1 MLVPILAIVVFVVT
15 LVLASSL
22 IFFFV
27 ESPLSRRKMM
37 TRLSALQEASVRGE
51 DLGSDVLRKDVLSD
65 IPTLDRILA
74 TAPGVRNLRLF
85 LEQAAIP
92 MQVGTFIMICVGL
105 VFAGL
110 TTALVIGFP
119 SYLAVAGG
127 LVVGTIPFIVA
138 TFKRQKRFDMFEEQF
153 PEAMDLLGRAVRAGH
168 AFTTGFELIGKEL
181 PDPVGDEFR
190 IAFQQQGLGIPLRD
204 ALGNMATRMPLPDV
218 RIFVSCLQIQRES
231 GGNLGEILDSMSII
245 VRERFKLRRQVR
257 IYTAEGRLS
266 MYMLTAIPVI
276 AFLGLE
282 FFQPEYLNPML
293 KDPSGQMAL
302 GVAVFLQFIGY
313 IIISKIIKIKI

>member
-1 MLVPILAIVVFVVT
+1 MLLPILAVVVFVVS

-27 ESPLSRRKMM
+27 ESPLSRRKML

-51 DLGSDVLRKDVLSD
+51 EMSDVLRKDVLSD

-74 TAPGVRNLRLF
+74 TAPGIRNLRLF

-92 MQVGTFIMICVGL
+92 MQVGTFVVICVGL
-105 VFAGL
+105 VAAGF
-110 TTALVIGFP
+110 TGAVAIGFP
-119 SYLAVAGG
+119 TYLAMAGG
-127 LVVGTIPFIVA
+127 LVAGTIPFIVA
-138 TFKRQKRFDMFEEQF
+138 TFKRQKRFDQFEEQF

-231 GGNLGEILDSMSII
+231 GGNLGEILDSMSHIM
-245 VRERFKLRRQVR
+245 RERFKLRRQIR
-257 IYTAEGRLS
+257 IFTAEGRLS
-266 MYMLTAIPVI
+266 MYMLTAIPVV

-282 FFQPEYLNPML
+282 IFQPQYINPML
-293 KDPSGQMAL
+293 SDPSGQMAL
-302 GVAVFLQFIGY
+302 AVAVGLQFIGY
-313 IIISKIIKIKI
+313 LVISKIIKIKI